1 MKRRH
6 KAFIKA
12 NIMSLFFIAVSFISG
27 TLAWF
32 AYSGLSDVA
41 TKIDIRAWSIEIDKD
56 TTSKNI
62 TITLPE
68 ISPGMETMSEII
80 NIKNSGDSDALIKYS
95 IVSARIL
102 DKEEDNYVVSDTLT
116 SKEVE
121 DALANNYPFQINAAL
136 DKEYVLKKGGESS
149 LEVSVA
155 WPFDSGDDDLDSLWG
170 TNAYNF
176 LVSEAAKAENSD
188 YKVKSPIEVV
198 IKLTAEQMVDS
209 QLNVPDSRFDLGQ
222 EILYDTTTKQKC
234 TEMKGTCIKT
244 YVIDKLNLRSDETVT
259 LIPDFNSNF
268 GETNFTT
275 YESVI
280 ETLNNTE
287 FKPLDLTKFISAI
300 SKDISNTFVVREGY
314 SDKILGYVDYKNENL
329 NRMEIQIAD
338 VIDKE
343 AYYKYLNSKFSFL
356 KADTCIWTNMPY
368 GEYGGFAI
376 GPNDEN
382 TSKIYKVS
390 NESQCKIIPIIEA
403 EKNALIS

>member
-12 NIMSLFFIAVSFISG
+12 NIMSLFFIVVSFISG

-41 TKIDIRAWSIEIDKD
+41 TEIDIRAWSIEIDKE

-68 ISPGMETMSEII
+68 ISPGMDTMSEII

-102 DKEEDNYVVSDTLT
+102 DADEDNYVVSDTLT

-121 DALANNYPFQINAAL
+121 DALANVYPFQINAAL
-136 DKEYVLKKGGESS
+136 KKEYVLKKGGESS

-170 TNAYNF
+170 TKAYNF
-176 LVSEAAKAENSD
+176 LTSEAAKADNSE
-188 YKVKSPIEVV
+188 YKVKSPIEIV

-222 EILYDTTTKQKC
+222 EILYDTQEQKKC
-234 TEMKGTCIKT
+234 TELKGTCIKT
-244 YVIDKLNLRSDETVT
+244 YVIDRLNLRGDTIVN
-259 LIPDFNSNF
+259 LIPDLNSNF
-268 GETNFTT
+268 GNTEYNNYVSTIQ
-275 YESVI
+275 S
-280 ETLNNTE
+280 LNNSQ
-287 FKPLDLTKFISAI
+287 FKPLSATKILSAI
-300 SKDISNTFVVREGY
+300 SKDITNSVVVREGF
-314 SDKILGYVDYKNENL
+314 SDKIIGYIDYA
-329 NRMEIQIAD
+329 NRMETQLAN
-338 VIDKE
+338 VISKKG
-343 AYYKYLNSKFSFL
+343 YYRYLNSNFSFL
-356 KADTCIWTNMPY
+356 KANSCIWTNTPY
-368 GEYGGFAI
+368 NEDAVFAI
-376 GPNDEN
+376 GFNNES
-382 TSKIYKVS
+382 TSKIYKVDKS
-390 NESQCKIIPIIEA
+390 NKCNIIPIIEA
-403 EKNALIS
+403 KKDDLI

>member
-1 MKRRH
+1 
-6 KAFIKA
+6 
-12 NIMSLFFIAVSFISG
+12 
-27 TLAWF
+27 
-32 AYSGLSDVA
+32 
-41 TKIDIRAWSIEIDKD
+41 
-56 TTSKNI
+56 
-62 TITLPE
+62 
-68 ISPGMETMSEII
+68 
-80 NIKNSGDSDALIKYS
+80 
-95 IVSARIL
+95 
-102 DKEEDNYVVSDTLT
+102 
-116 SKEVE
+116 
-121 DALANNYPFQINAAL
+121 
-136 DKEYVLKKGGESS
+136 
-149 LEVSVA
+149 
-155 WPFDSGDDDLDSLWG
+155 
-170 TNAYNF
+170 
-176 LVSEAAKAENSD
+176 
-188 YKVKSPIEVV
+188 
-198 IKLTAEQMVDS
+198 MVDS

-280 ETLNNTE
+280 ETLNNNE

-382 TSKIYKVS
+382 TSKIYKFS